1 MARPI
6 RDNLKYF
13 PFDVDFFEDKKIR
26 ALKGRYGSDGVI
38 SYIYVLC
45 QIYKDKGYYAELTED
60 FILCM
65 SDDLNLTEGFT
76 RQVLKY
82 LLSRSLLLEIKDST
96 LAKPVTIITSKSAQK
111 RYQEAMKSVKRD
123 VFVKAEYWVLEK
135 SETLGFIKV
144 YPDED
149 KSGKNVNKSEKNNDN
164 STINDTKKKKENKR
178 KLNDFSSS
186 AAEQVKITNE
196 QYNELVSLSS
206 ESSVRKYINKI
217 TSWQNENGKTVKN
230 PYEQIKKWIT
240 EDKGKNNYTKSSYK
254 TSYQKQ
260 VQLNS
265 QKQHSYDLS
274 DFEELALNF
283 NPNKKRQTND

>member
-13 PFDVDFFEDKKIR
+13 SFDVDFFEDKKIR

-82 LLSRSLLLEIKDST
+82 LLSRSLLIEIKDST

-111 RYQEAMKSVKRD
+111 RYQEAMKSVKRN
-123 VFVKAEYWVLEK
+123 VFVKAEFWILEK

-164 STINDTKKKKENKR
+164 STINDTKKKKENKS
-178 KLNDFSSS
+178 KVNDFSSS
-186 AAEQVKITNE
+186 AAEQVKISNE
-196 QYNELVSLSS
+196 EFNELVRLSS
-206 ESSVRKYINKI
+206 GSSVRKYINKI
-217 TSWQNENGKTVKN
+217 TSWQNENSKTVKN

-240 EDKGKNNYTKSSYK
+240 EDKRKNNYTK

-283 NPNKKRQTND
+283 NPNLKANEKRQTDD